1 MRVQSLFVDSER
13 GIIMD
18 KEARDHEFTET
29 STLESGRE
37 TSDAGRSSK
46 NRLHRE
52 RSMPAIR
59 DRDRSVLYVGET
71 CPSVSPVCAL
81 AIASQGMRHYGM
93 GSVAGRSQSRK
104 KR

>member
-37 TSDAGRSSK
+37 ASDGGGHIGELCVRYSCAYLV
-46 NRLHRE
+46 LHWQQK
-52 RSMPAIR
+52 A
-59 DRDRSVLYVGET
+59 
-71 CPSVSPVCAL
+71 
-81 AIASQGMRHYGM
+81 
-93 GSVAGRSQSRK
+93 
-104 KR
+104 